1 MPPLV
6 KKNCPTEN
14 SILKQ
19 TLITS
24 DEFELVFSSS
34 SRAMKVPSQAEL
46 RHFNFRAETELTIL
60 TICMSKNSKF

>member
-34 SRAMKVPSQAEL
+34 SRAMKVPSRAEL
-46 RHFNFRAETELTIL
+46 SWGTSIFELKP
-60 TICMSKNSKF
+60 S